1 MRQKRIP
8 CQLIRWKNSER
19 IFPIEKDIMVQ
30 FIRKHSKE
38 GEIDM
43 KHLIIVKFK
52 ENVWA
57 RESEASREMLADI
70 REIFDQTQQIVSFR
84 INQG

>member
-1 MRQKRIP
+1 
-8 CQLIRWKNSER
+8 
-19 IFPIEKDIMVQ
+19 MVQ

-57 RESEASREMLADI
+57 REETECSVRAVTVPKTPLA
-70 REIFDQTQQIVSFR
+70 
-84 INQG
+84 

>member
-1 MRQKRIP
+1 
-8 CQLIRWKNSER
+8 
-19 IFPIEKDIMVQ
+19 MVQ